1 MTSLAQRLAR
11 PEVLALEPFDIA
23 ANNATAWPDAIRLD
37 ANENPFPPLVE
48 GALAASANRYPEPQ
62 PAKLKAALAAL
73 YGVQPDNLVVTRG
86 ADDAIEILIRA
97 YCRPGEDAV
106 AICTPSF
113 SAYAHFVRLQ
123 GARLLEVPLTADFD
137 FDPEAFIA
145 AVQSDPSLKL
155 AFICTPNNPTGNEV
169 DPASH
174 SSGGGCASG
183 HDYRRRRG
191 LSRILHHPQ
200 PRG

>member
-23 ANNATAWPDAIRLD
+23 ANNATALPDAIRLD

-48 GALAASANRYPEPQ
+48 GSLAASANRYPEPQ
-62 PAKLKAALAAL
+62 PARLKAGLAAL
-73 YGVQPDNLVVTRG
+73 YGVGPDNLVVTRG

-123 GARLLEVPLTADFD
+123 GARLLEVPLTGNFD
-137 FDPEAFIA
+137 FDPDAFI
-145 AVQSDPSLKL
+145 
-155 AFICTPNNPTGNEV
+155 
-169 DPASH
+169 
-174 SSGGGCASG
+174 
-183 HDYRRRRG
+183 
-191 LSRILHHPQ
+191 
-200 PRG
+200 

>member
-23 ANNATAWPDAIRLD
+23 ANNALALPDAIRLD

-48 GALAASANRYPEPQ
+48 GALAAGANRYPEPQ
-62 PAKLKAALAAL
+62 PARLKAAMAAL
-73 YGVQPDNLVVTRG
+73 YGVKPDNLVVTRG

-106 AICTPSF
+106 ALCTPSF

-123 GARLLEVPLTADFD
+123 GARLCRWRATSTSIPM
-137 FDPEAFIA
+137 
-145 AVQSDPSLKL
+145 PS
-155 AFICTPNNPTGNEV
+155 
-169 DPASH
+169 
-174 SSGGGCASG
+174 
-183 HDYRRRRG
+183 
-191 LSRILHHPQ
+191 SRP
-200 PRG
+200 